1 MKKLKRLKEKNAP
14 SERKKSIKKELVAFT
29 LVCILGIV
37 LVLSAS
43 AVYFTYDSTK
53 ESLTKSLKETSS
65 LVADKITQKINTYS
79 ILAESAALYKNSA
92 GVSTISL
99 KSYLQK
105 ECSKYNLT
113 KIDIIDATGNSVI
126 DSTSYLQD
134 TTYQQVKNGSA
145 FLSDPIFVGD
155 DVFFDYAY
163 PYDNSVVMI
172 RFPYAILGE
181 IIADVKIGDTGSTYI
196 LNKDGAKVAHSDFS
210 LVQKQQNNLEDVK
223 NDPKT
228 YGEVAAL
235 ETKMTNGE
243 TGFGF
248 YTWKGDRKFGSY
260 NPIENTNGWSVNVT
274 ALQSEF
280 MSEVQTAVI
289 STVVLGLAAIL
300 ISIFVVL
307 RIANR
312 ITKPIDNVVRAID
325 KMSDGDLDVNLV
337 VQRQDEIG
345 RISIKINQMVE
356 KFRNIISDISYFLS
370 ELSGGNL
377 SVASDVIYPG
387 EFLNIQNSLT
397 AIAFQLNETM
407 TLISNAANQ
416 VNAGAEQVAAA
427 SQALSAGATEQAA
440 SVEELSASVTT
451 VAKQAG
457 ENAENVR
464 QASTYVAQ
472 TTTGVRH
479 GNEQMKQLTG
489 AMHEIR
495 TSSEKISNITK
506 VIEDIAFQT
515 NILALNAAIEAAR
528 AGTAGKGFAVVADE
542 VRMLAAKSADAAS
555 QTAALIEQ
563 STVTVVEGDA
573 LVANTVKTLEEISRQ
588 AEQVNNAIVLVE
600 QASSNQAEAIDQI
613 MKGLSQ
619 VSDVVQTNAAT
630 AEESSASSE
639 ELAAQAQT
647 LNVEVSKFHL
657 SADEGAGQPETEGD
671 LADPNDD

>member
-1 MKKLKRLKEKNAP
+1 MKKLKRLSGKMVPA
-14 SERKKSIKKELVAFT
+14 ERKKSIKKELVAFT
-29 LVCILGIV
+29 LFCILGIV
-37 LVLSAS
+37 FALSAS

-53 ESLTKSLKETSS
+53 ESLMKSLKETSS
-65 LVADKITQKINTYS
+65 LVADKITQKINVYS
-79 ILAESAALYKNSA
+79 ILAESAAVYKNSA
-92 GVSTISL
+92 GVSTLSL

-113 KIDIIDATGNSVI
+113 KIDIIDPSGNSVI

-134 TTYQQVKNGSA
+134 STYKQVQNGKA
-145 FLSDPIFVGD
+145 FLSDPIIIND
-155 DVFFDYAY
+155 EVFFDYAC

-172 RFPYAILGE
+172 RFPYSILGE
-181 IIADVKIGDTGSTYI
+181 IIDDVKIGETGSTYI

-223 NDPKT
+223 NDSKT

-235 ETKMTNGE
+235 ETAMTKGE

-248 YTWKGDRKFGSY
+248 YTWKGDRKFGAY
-260 NPIENTNGWSVNVT
+260 TPIENTNGWSVNVT

-280 MSEVQTAVI
+280 MAEVQTAVI
-289 STVVLGLAAIL
+289 STIILGLSAIL
-300 ISIFVVL
+300 ISVFVVL

-312 ITKPIDNVVRAID
+312 ITKPIDNVVQAID
-325 KMSDGDLDVNLV
+325 KMSEGNLDVNLV
-337 VQRQDEIG
+337 VHRQDEIG
-345 RISIKINQMVE
+345 RISVNINQMVE
-356 KFRNIISDISYFLS
+356 KFRSIISDISYFLA
-370 ELSGGNL
+370 ELSAGNL
-377 SVASDVIYPG
+377 SVTSEITYPG
-387 EFLNIQNSLT
+387 EFSNIQNSLNS
-397 AIAFQLNETM
+397 IAVQLNETM

-416 VNAGAEQVAAA
+416 VNSGAEQVAAA
-427 SQALSAGATEQAA
+427 SQALSSGATEQAA

-464 QASTYVAQ
+464 QASVYVAQ
-472 TTTGVRH
+472 TTTGVH
-479 GNEQMKQLTG
+479 QGNEQMKQLTG

-495 TSSEKISNITK
+495 ASSEKISSITK

-528 AGTAGKGFAVVADE
+528 AGVAGKGFAVVADE
-542 VRMLAAKSADAAS
+542 VRTLAAKSADAAS
-555 QTAALIEQ
+555 QTATLIEQ
-563 STVTVVEGDA
+563 STVTVAEGDT
-573 LVANTVKTLEEISRQ
+573 LVANTVKTLEEISQQ
-588 AEQVNNAIVLVE
+588 AEKVNSAIILVE

-647 LNVEVSKFHL
+647 LNAEVSKFHL
-657 SADEGAGQPETEGD
+657 SAEETQPGSETEIAEQED
-671 LADPNDD
+671 E

>member
-1 MKKLKRLKEKNAP
+1 MKRLKEKKKP

-53 ESLTKSLKETSS
+53 ESLTKSLKETST
-65 LVADKITQKINTYS
+65 LVADKITQKINIYS
-79 ILAESAALYKNSA
+79 ILAESAAVYKNSA

-113 KIDIIDATGNSVI
+113 KIDIIDPTGSSVI

-134 TTYQQVKNGSA
+134 NTYQQAQKGNA
-145 FLSDPIFVGD
+145 FLSDPVFVGD

-223 NDPKT
+223 SDPKT

-464 QASTYVAQ
+464 QASAYVAQ
-472 TTTGVRH
+472 TSTGVRH

-528 AGTAGKGFAVVADE
+528 AGAAGKGFAVVADE

-657 SADEGAGQPETEGD
+657 SADKGVGQPETEGD
-671 LADPNDD
+671 LADPNDE

>member
-53 ESLTKSLKETSS
+53 ESLTKSLEETSS

-312 ITKPIDNVVRAID
+312 ITKPIDNVVQAID

-472 TTTGVRH
+472 TTTGVRQ

-528 AGTAGKGFAVVADE
+528 AGAAGKGFAVVADE

-588 AEQVNNAIVLVE
+588 AEQVNNAIILVE

-657 SADEGAGQPETEGD
+657 SADEGTEQPETEGD

>member
-588 AEQVNNAIVLVE
+588 AEQVNNAIILVE

>member
-472 TTTGVRH
+472 TTTGVRQ

-528 AGTAGKGFAVVADE
+528 AGAAGKGFAVVADE

-657 SADEGAGQPETEGD
+657 SADEGAEQPETEGD

>member
-1 MKKLKRLKEKNAP
+1 MKKLKRLKEKKKP

-53 ESLTKSLKETSS
+53 ESLIKSLKETSS

-260 NPIENTNGWSVNVT
+260 NLIENTNGWSVNVT

-300 ISIFVVL
+300 ISIFAVL

-472 TTTGVRH
+472 TTTGVRQ

>member
-134 TTYQQVKNGSA
+134 ITYQQVKNGSA

-528 AGTAGKGFAVVADE
+528 AGAAGKGFAVVADE

-563 STVTVVEGDA
+563 STVTVVEGDS

-657 SADEGAGQPETEGD
+657 SADEGAEQPETEGD

>member
-1 MKKLKRLKEKNAP
+1 MEKLKWQKNKKA
-14 SERKKSIKKELVAFT
+14 SVEGEKSIKKELVTFT
-29 LVCILGIV
+29 LLCILSIV
-37 LVLSAS
+37 IVLSAS

-65 LVADKITQKINTYS
+65 LVADKITQKIDTYS
-79 ILAESAALYKNSA
+79 ILAESAAVYNNSA
-92 GVSTISL
+92 GVSTLSL

-105 ECSKYNLT
+105 ICSQYNLT
-113 KIDIIDATGNSVI
+113 RMDIIDPTGNSVI
-126 DSTSYLQD
+126 DSKSYLQD
-134 TTYQQVKNGSA
+134 STYKQAQAGTA
-145 FLSDPIFVGD
+145 FLSDPIISD
-155 DVFFDYAY
+155 EDVFFDYAV

-172 RFPYAILGE
+172 RFPYSTLGE
-181 IIADVKIGDTGSTYI
+181 IIDNVEIGTTGSTYI
-196 LNKDGAKVAHSDFS
+196 LNKDGAKVAHKDFS

-223 NDPKT
+223 TDPKT

-235 ETKMTNGE
+235 ETAMTEGK

-260 NPIENTNGWSVNVT
+260 TPIANTNGWSVNVT

-280 MSEVQTAVI
+280 MAEVKTAII
-289 STVVLGLAAIL
+289 STVVLGLASSL
-300 ISIFVVL
+300 IAIFVVL
-307 RIANR
+307 RIAGR
-312 ITKPIDNVVRAID
+312 ITKPIDDVVQAID
-325 KMSDGDLDVNLV
+325 KMSEGNLDVNLV
-337 VQRQDEIG
+337 VHRQDEIG
-345 RISIKINQMVE
+345 RISLKINQMVGN
-356 KFRNIISDISYFLS
+356 FRSIISDISYFLS

-377 SVASDVIYPG
+377 SVASDIVYPG

-397 AIAFQLNETM
+397 SISVQLNETM

-427 SQALSAGATEQAA
+427 SQALSSGATQQAA
-440 SVEELSASVTT
+440 SVEELSASVTS

-464 QASTYVAQ
+464 QASVYVTQ
-472 TTTGVRH
+472 TSTEVRQ
-479 GNEQMKQLTG
+479 GNEQMKQLTS
-489 AMHEIR
+489 AMHAIR
-495 TSSEKISNITK
+495 ASSEKISNITK

-528 AGTAGKGFAVVADE
+528 AGVAGKGFAVVADE
-542 VRMLAAKSADAAS
+542 VRTLAAKSADAAS

-563 STVTVVEGDA
+563 SAVTVAEGDT
-573 LVANTVKTLEEISRQ
+573 LVANTVKTLEEISSQ
-588 AEQVNNAIVLVE
+588 AEQVNDAILLVE

-647 LNVEVSKFHL
+647 MNSEVSKFHL
-657 SADEGAGQPETEGD
+657 SAEERLDGDIENGALEE
-671 LADPNDD
+671 

>member
-1 MKKLKRLKEKNAP
+1 MKKLKRLKEKKKP

-53 ESLTKSLKETSS
+53 ESLIKSLKETSS

-260 NPIENTNGWSVNVT
+260 NLIENTNGWSVNVT

-300 ISIFVVL
+300 ISIFAVL

-472 TTTGVRH
+472 TTTGVRQ

-528 AGTAGKGFAVVADE
+528 AGAAGKGFAVVADE